1 MPASS
6 GTAAARVEKRIVA
19 EMTYNREIAVRPQAL
34 AVAGWQVLNSS
45 YSTSVATAES
55 MSRLG
60 ADDLEA
66 QFCINEYCGWPRIHV
81 DGYLGLCQR
90 RSREG
95 LAAFRAL

>member
-1 MPASS
+1 MGAPATMTSRRSFASGWKPGGVWPTAMPASS

-19 EMTYNREIAVRPQAL
+19 ETTYNREIAVRPQAL

-60 ADDLEA
+60 ADYLEA
-66 QFCINEYCGWPRIHV
+66 
-81 DGYLGLCQR
+81 
-90 RSREG
+90 
-95 LAAFRAL
+95 